1 MTKHVLKNPHNPLQP
16 PKMRGETKGQNK
28 TSMITKNLKERTSLL
43 DHVQVRKGEEKLVKK
58 GGQMPGGS
66 MCAEQ
71 CPARSLTCQSRSG
84 QIVSIQVFPYSS
96 PSYTGDKEQKPQ
108 DKHQDNCIMNFR
120 LNNRIFFR
128 RTQQK
133 VPVSSKLVPPCHS
146 DQAYYISSFQRR
158 FSVLLLVF
166 SIIDFYFF

>member
-58 GGQMPGGS
+58 GGQIPGGS

-71 CPARSLTCQSRSG
+71 CPARSLTRQSRSG

-96 PSYTGDKEQKPQ
+96 PSYTGDKEQQKPQ
-108 DKHQDNCIMNFR
+108 DKHQDNCIMNLR

-128 RTQQK
+128 EPNRRSLFHQNWYHPVIVTRLTIS
-133 VPVSSKLVPPCHS
+133 VPFKGGSL
-146 DQAYYISSFQRR
+146 YY
-158 FSVLLLVF
+158 
-166 SIIDFYFF
+166 Y